1 MAATETNS
9 DTYLALRII
18 RGNPFFFSLEIRID
32 VDYSSNNNYDE
43 LPECY
48 FLSVDHLKN

>member
-9 DTYLALRII
+9 DRYVDLRII
-18 RGNPFFFSLEIRID
+18 RGNPWFFLSLEIRID
-32 VDYSSNNNYDE
+32 VDYSSNNNE

-48 FLSVDHLKN
+48 FMSVDHLKN